1 MLIEDL
7 TDVARVQSDKFYLRL
22 EAVDLV
28 ALTTRAVAV
37 AQTLSNRQVIELDVD
52 GTPPTVNG
60 DVLRLQSALLNL
72 LTNAIKFSEPA
83 GRIEVRL
90 RKADGEAELQVQDH
104 GSGIPADQLAEIFQR
119 FYQVARAD
127 RASLGGLGLGLFIT
141 KEIVTAHGGTVVVES
156 EEGYG
161 TTFTIRLPLPVEEAA
176 IPAPSPAPSPAPFAA
191 PSQ

>member
-72 LTNAIKFSEPA
+72 LTNAIKFSAE
-83 GRIEVRL
+83 GDRVEVRL
-90 RKADGEAELQVQDH
+90 RGAGGQAELQVQDH
-104 GSGIPADQLAEIFQR
+104 GSGIPADQLPNIFQR
-119 FYQVARAD
+119 FYQVDRAD
-127 RASLGGLGLGLFIT
+127 RASLGGLGLGLFIAR
-141 KEIVTAHGGTVVVES
+141 EIVTAHGGTVTVES
-156 EEGYG
+156 QEGRG
-161 TTFTIRLPLPVEEAA
+161 TTFTVRLPLAAEE
-176 IPAPSPAPSPAPFAA
+176 PAPA
-191 PSQ
+191 